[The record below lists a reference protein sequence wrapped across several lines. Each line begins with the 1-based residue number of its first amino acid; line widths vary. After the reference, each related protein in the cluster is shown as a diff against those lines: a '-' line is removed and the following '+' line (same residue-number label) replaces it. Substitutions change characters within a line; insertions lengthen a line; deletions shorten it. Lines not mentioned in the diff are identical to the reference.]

1 MNSPLRIA
9 QLSRTPSRRDG
20 GIFFALAGLLPA
32 LARLPAAPQLTAF
45 GAQDQDS
52 AADAAQWAPVP
63 TRTFRA
69 WPPPSFAY
77 APGLV
82 PALRAFDPHLLHV
95 HGLWSY
101 ASVACLQVARKD
113 GRPYVISPHGMLDPG
128 ALRFSR
134 TKKRIASALFQRDHL
149 DRAAVLHALSDAEAR
164 GIRAAGY
171 AGPVV
176 ILPNGVALP
185 EIAPDARKGPTGGSD
200 RPRTLLFIGRI
211 HPKKGLAALIE
222 AWIAFSAPGS
232 HGEAWRLVIAGWNEV
247 GHEESLRAQ
256 VRAANAEDR
265 VTFAG
270 PLWGQAKADAL
281 RDADAFVLPSLSE
294 GLPMSVLEAWA
305 AGKPALITPA
315 CNLPEGVAAGAAIEI
330 SPDPEGVLQGL
341 QYLARL
347 SDSDRADMG
356 NSARRLVEARFAWP
370 AIAANM
376 VRLYKAVANGEPPP
390 ADLLATES

>member
-1 MNSPLRIA
+1 MSSPLRIA

-32 LARLPAAPQLTAF
+32 LARLPAAPQLAAF
-45 GAQDQDS
+45 GAQDQES
-52 AADAAQWAPVP
+52 TADMAQWAPVP
-63 TRTFRA
+63 THTFRA

-82 PALRAFDPHLLHV
+82 PALRAFAPHLLHV

-113 GRPYVISPHGMLDPG
+113 GRPYIISPHGMLDPG
-128 ALRFSR
+128 ALRFSPA
-134 TKKRIASALFQRDHL
+134 KKRIAAALFQRDHL
-149 DRAAVLHALSDAEAR
+149 DRASALHALSDAEAR

-171 AGPVV
+171 AGPIV
-176 ILPNGVALP
+176 ILPNGVDLP
-185 EIAPDARKGPTGGSD
+185 DISSDARKRPTGGTG
-200 RPRTLLFIGRI
+200 RHRTLLFIGRI
-211 HPKKGLAALIE
+211 HPKKGLAALVE
-222 AWIAFSAPGS
+222 AWIPFSAPGGP
-232 HGEAWRLVIAGWNEV
+232 GEAWRLVIAGWNEV

-265 VTFAG
+265 FTFAG
-270 PLWGQAKADAL
+270 PLWGPAKAEAL
-281 RDADAFVLPSLSE
+281 RNADAFVLPSLSE

-315 CNLPEGVAAGAAIEI
+315 CNLPEGVAAGAAIGI
-330 SPDPEGVLQGL
+330 TPDPAGVLHGL
-341 QYLARL
+341 QQLAKR

-356 NSARRLVEARFAWP
+356 ISARRLVEARFAWP

-376 VRLYKAVANGEPPP
+376 LRLYEAVANGQPPP
-390 ADLLATES
+390 ADLLATDS